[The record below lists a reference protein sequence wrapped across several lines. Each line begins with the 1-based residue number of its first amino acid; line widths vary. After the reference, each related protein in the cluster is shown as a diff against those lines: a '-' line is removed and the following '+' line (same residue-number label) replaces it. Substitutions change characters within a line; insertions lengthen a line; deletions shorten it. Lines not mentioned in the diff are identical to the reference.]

1 MPMLCLAGAFRVLGT
16 EPDGDSIRFVPGDP
30 TLWGRVPGGVR
41 VNAQGGAQMRLDGID
56 ALETHYTPHGGQ
68 TLHQPLGLA
77 HAASAELLDWLGFRD
92 VERKG
97 ETITSVAADDLPG
110 FLLTRTADKYGR
122 CVALIGRGDA
132 PAESGSRLKVMP
144 DLLRETVNH
153 HQISAGLAYPTFYTK
168 LYADLRNELAAQ
180 TEAAR
185 AAGTGVFADDGTEQ
199 GVEVQSLRTL
209 TDDAVLLP
217 KLFRRLADY
226 LHLNG
231 EDPSLAGFPAFLEQ
245 SADTLLVVSS
255 AEKTT
260 LADLV
265 DVSAQTVRLT
275 RPPEDLVFD
284 EK

>member
-1 MPMLCLAGAFRVLGT
+1 
-16 EPDGDSIRFVPGDP
+16 
-30 TLWGRVPGGVR
+30 
-41 VNAQGGAQMRLDGID
+41 
-56 ALETHYTPHGGQ
+56 
-68 TLHQPLGLA
+68 
-77 HAASAELLDWLGFRD
+77 
-92 VERKG
+92 
-97 ETITSVAADDLPG
+97 
-110 FLLTRTADKYGR
+110 
-122 CVALIGRGDA
+122 
-132 PAESGSRLKVMP
+132 MP

-231 EDPSLAGFPAFLEQ
+231 DDPSLAGFPAFLEQ